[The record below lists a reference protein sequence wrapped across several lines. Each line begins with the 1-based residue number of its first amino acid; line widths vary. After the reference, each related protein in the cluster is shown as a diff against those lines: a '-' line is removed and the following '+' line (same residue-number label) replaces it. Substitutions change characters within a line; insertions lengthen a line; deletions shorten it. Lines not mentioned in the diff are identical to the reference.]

1 MKQIENAKISSTFL
15 GIEDHGIFSFTLML
29 DYGGSG
35 QGAGQYCLDAPMRN
49 KKGDFVKRV
58 GTAKGCDVLLEILR
72 TLEVDSWEKLK
83 GVHLRAEHDYGKV
96 YRIGHILKNKWLD
109 FESFFAE
116 KSTPTPKL

>member
-1 MKQIENAKISSTFL
+1 MKEIENAKITSTFL

-35 QGAGQYCLDAPMRN
+35 QGFGQYCLDTPKKN
-49 KKGDFVKRV
+49 KKGEFEKRE

-72 TLEVDSWEKLK
+72 VLEVDSWEKLK

-96 YRIGHILKNKWLD
+96 YRIGHILKDKWLD
-109 FESFFAE
+109 IEKFFKE
-116 KSTPTPKL
+116 EN